1 MTTLK
6 ELAKELNVSVSTVS
20 KALNNSSEISQQ
32 TIEKV
37 KKLASERN
45 YSPNKIALSLKNNRT
60 LTIGVVIPDIL
71 NRFYATVLNGIQ
83 ESADLHGYDIITFTT
98 KESLVKEMDSL
109 QILSRG
115 TVDGIIIAISEETIN
130 KNYFNHLKEFSLKN
144 IPIVMFDRVTDKI
157 NCDKV
162 IIDDF
167 QTIYDEVVNLYK
179 QGRRKIGFITTIH
192 DLNVGKF
199 RANGFRKASFDLFGS
214 FDKNRML
221 KISKLED
228 KHLKIKNF
236 LQNTRVDSL
245 ISADIVCGVISINI
259 ARSLGLT
266 IPDQLSVVGFGDNTI
281 SDYSTPR
288 LSVIEQNGNQIGSRS
303 VDLLVDRMNSKWF
316 GLNKNS
322 NVFSTE
328 IIPTNSIPGESK
340 DNTQIF

>member
-20 KALNNSSEISQQ
+20 KALNDSPEISQQ

-83 ESADLHGYDIITFTT
+83 ESADRHGYDIITFST

-144 IPIVMFDRVTDKI
+144 IPLVMFDRVTDKI

-167 QTIYDEVVNLYK
+167 QTIYNEVENLYK
-179 QGRRKIGFITTIH
+179 QGRRKIGFISTIH

-199 RANGFRKASFDLFGS
+199 RANGFRKASYDLYGS
-214 FDKNRML
+214 FDKNLIL
-221 KISKLED
+221 KISKSDD
-228 KHLKIKNF
+228 KHVKIKNF
-236 LQNTRVDSL
+236 
-245 ISADIVCGVISINI
+245 I
-259 ARSLGLT
+259 
-266 IPDQLSVVGFGDNTI
+266 
-281 SDYSTPR
+281 
-288 LSVIEQNGNQIGSRS
+288 
-303 VDLLVDRMNSKWF
+303 K
-316 GLNKNS
+316 
-322 NVFSTE
+322 
-328 IIPTNSIPGESK
+328 
-340 DNTQIF
+340 